1 MARHTRTAPH
11 IRTAR
16 HKWRARHAR
25 SALHA
30 RMARWPRRLALDAL
44 TVLLAGSG
52 VFLVA
57 VGGGPPPGQPDRASD
72 ARPGFTGAPAPPG
85 PPAPRAMSPTAP
97 SGGAPAGPGATARGT
112 TEPAPLGRSVPV
124 HLDIP
129 TIGVSTP
136 LMALGLNGDGT
147 VAVPPLRPDAPAGWY
162 RHFATPGEVGPA
174 VILGH
179 VDTTGGPA
187 VFYRLR
193 DLRPGDT
200 VTVRR
205 RDGSTAVF
213 TVDRLAQYPKSA
225 FPTDAVY
232 GAVEHPAL
240 RLVTCGGALDAT
252 RGEYRANLI
261 VYATLTA
268 TAQR

>member
-1 MARHTRTAPH
+1 
-11 IRTAR
+11 
-16 HKWRARHAR
+16 
-25 SALHA
+25 
-30 RMARWPRRLALDAL
+30 MARWPRRLALDAL

-52 VFLVA
+52 VFLLA

-72 ARPGFTGAPAPPG
+72 ARRGFIGAPAPPA
-85 PPAPRAMSPTAP
+85 PPAMGPTRP
-97 SGGAPAGPGATARGT
+97 SGGAPAGPGAIARGT
-112 TEPAPLGRSVPV
+112 TGPAPLGRSVPV

-129 TIGVSTP
+129 AIGVSTP

-179 VDTTGGPA
+179 VDTAAGPA

-205 RDGSTAVF
+205 TDGSSAVF

-225 FPTDAVY
+225 FPADAVY
-232 GAVEHPAL
+232 GAVDHPAL
-240 RLVTCGGALDAT
+240 RLVTCGGAFDAIH
-252 RGEYRANLI
+252 GEYRGNLI
-261 VYATLTA
+261 VYTTLTA
-268 TAQR
+268 TARR